1 MYYAIWRYR
10 YTHDMK
16 KGSPVVLFFVG
27 VSLLLA
33 AILIGGDNRRAVCLP
48 VILLIVL
55 AIAGVRILIQ
65 KNINEKR
72 QNDN

>member
-1 MYYAIWRYR
+1 
-10 YTHDMK
+10 MK

-27 VSLLLA
+27 VFLLLA
-33 AILIGGDNRRAVCLP
+33 AILIGGDNRRAVNLP